1 MIRTKDRGPAPDGPV
16 AGVVRRLEVLRP
28 LRGTP
33 VPRFCTKVRDLVVVA
48 SSSRGG
54 SSMLSE
60 LLRSS
65 PHLLHLRGELNPL
78 LRLVGLDHPHSGT
91 GSDALDA
98 AHWHGLPLWSRALFE
113 AELSLDAG
121 SPGTGVEN
129 LAVDAA
135 WRLVV
140 QWPGLDLDPV
150 DLVRT
155 AEAVLDRDL
164 PRFARALIGRAGV
177 NPLYY
182 DLPGRS
188 PGPRPAGPPGDVL
201 LEEPPF
207 VLPRPWR
214 PASEHDLATKPL
226 VVKTPGNAY
235 RLGFL
240 RAVFPNARL
249 RVLHLTRNPAASVN
263 GLVDGWLHHGFHAY
277 RMDEPLRIAGYAD
290 VRPADRHWWKFDLPP
305 CWSAYTAA
313 ALPRVCA
320 HQWWSSHR
328 AVLAHG
334 ADHTVR
340 FEDLI
345 SGPHRRADAVERVAH
360 WLGVP
365 YDGPLKRTAT
375 AGIPA
380 TVSTA
385 APRPGRWRAR
395 EAEVRSALSADVLA
409 MAERLGYARDDHWI

>member
-1 MIRTKDRGPAPDGPV
+1 MVRGEPGVIRTKDRGPAPDGPV
-16 AGVVRRLEVLRP
+16 AGVLRRLEVLRP

-98 AHWHGLPLWSRALFE
+98 AHWHGLPPWSRALFE

-164 PRFARALIGRAGV
+164 PGSHGR
-177 NPLYY
+177 
-182 DLPGRS
+182 
-188 PGPRPAGPPGDVL
+188 
-201 LEEPPF
+201 
-207 VLPRPWR
+207 
-214 PASEHDLATKPL
+214 
-226 VVKTPGNAY
+226 
-235 RLGFL
+235 
-240 RAVFPNARL
+240 
-249 RVLHLTRNPAASVN
+249 
-263 GLVDGWLHHGFHAY
+263 
-277 RMDEPLRIAGYAD
+277 
-290 VRPADRHWWKFDLPP
+290 
-305 CWSAYTAA
+305 
-313 ALPRVCA
+313 
-320 HQWWSSHR
+320 
-328 AVLAHG
+328 
-334 ADHTVR
+334 
-340 FEDLI
+340 
-345 SGPHRRADAVERVAH
+345 
-360 WLGVP
+360 
-365 YDGPLKRTAT
+365 
-375 AGIPA
+375 
-380 TVSTA
+380 
-385 APRPGRWRAR
+385 
-395 EAEVRSALSADVLA
+395 
-409 MAERLGYARDDHWI
+409 